1 MTYYNTTNEIGEE
14 LSTSIKKNEK
24 QDEVIL
30 GLFRKVA
37 EWQPSHIFELLKIY
51 PITSIRRTL
60 TNLTAQGFLIKSDVK
75 LMGMYGKKE
84 HVWKLNRND

>member
-1 MTYYNTTNEIGEE
+1 MTYYNTTNEIGAE

-30 GLFRKVA
+30 ELFRKVA

-75 LMGMYGKKE
+75 LMGMYGKRE